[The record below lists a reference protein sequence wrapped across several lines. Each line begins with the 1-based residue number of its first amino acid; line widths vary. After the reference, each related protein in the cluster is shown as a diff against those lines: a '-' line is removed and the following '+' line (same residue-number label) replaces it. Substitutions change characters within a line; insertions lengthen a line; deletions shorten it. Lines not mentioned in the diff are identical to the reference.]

1 MLFEDRIEA
10 GKKLANL
17 IPKLDNPLIL
27 AIPRGGVEIGKIMSR
42 ALGIP
47 MDICIARKLGAPGN
61 PELAIGAVTSQGSV
75 FLDQE
80 MISGLGVDENYLLD
94 VITREREEAVRR
106 EKTFRSRP
114 LSISGKDLIIV
125 DDGIATG
132 ATIKAIIEQVKNQ
145 AKSITLAVPV
155 IPKEIIPDLKSRVNN
170 IIYISA
176 PDKFYAVGQYYRD
189 FPQLTDEDIIR
200 LLGES

>member
-61 PELAIGAVTSQGSV
+61 PELAIGAVTSQGLV
-75 FLDQE
+75 FIDQE
-80 MISGLGVDENYLLD
+80 MINGLGVDKNYLLD
-94 VITREREEAVRR
+94 VIIREREEAVRR

>member
-1 MLFEDRIEA
+1 MLFEDRIDA
-10 GKKLANL
+10 GKKLTNL

-75 FLDQE
+75 FIDQE
-80 MISGLGVDENYLLD
+80 MINGLGVDKNYLLD
-94 VITREREEAVRR
+94 VIIREREEAVRR